1 MSTLTRIINQASG
14 LIFLFSLLIS
24 VQANE
29 IIQSEKL
36 TLRGTLQQ
44 EFLGFYD
51 QERFQQSILPAK
63 KIVALT
69 KEIYG
74 ENNFRLITPLNNL
87 ASAYYMADDFEN
99 AQIAFLQCIELIES
113 NQNIISPE
121 LISPLYGFALTLNR
135 YGQYQEAIKI
145 LERALRI
152 NHVNQGFHNLDQLKI
167 HDTLTESLIGAKNFQ
182 QANHHQTFQVYVNK
196 KHFGVNNSM
205 VDESLM
211 KLSNWYKRTGQIFL
225 EREVH
230 EELLERQ
237 TSRTTDQIKPLIE
250 TYKNISFSH
259 RREGVDIYKSVN
271 PLKQALKKI
280 DAMEN
285 TDLILKFEVLLD
297 IGDTYTSYGRAQS
310 GMNAYQE
317 CWGLIDEDP
326 SMSELIKE
334 RFSTPV
340 KVRNILLPNT
350 YPIPEAGE
358 KNEADQTGYISLR
371 YAIGVSGK
379 TTNIEVIESDPEG
392 LIERVAVS
400 AIKKTVYR
408 PVYIEA
414 EPQASSDINFR
425 HEFLYSIGSK
435 PKDSNTS
442 APEEKIEDKPL
453 ENPIA

>member
-1 MSTLTRIINQASG
+1 MNKLSYIFNQLIRIIILIPVLGYTQAEN
-14 LIFLFSLLIS
+14 L
-24 VQANE
+24 NE
-29 IIQSEKL
+29 AEQL
-36 TLRGTLQQ
+36 TLRSTLQQ
-44 EFLGFYD
+44 EFLSFYD

-74 ENNFRLITPLNNL
+74 EKNFRLITPLNNL
-87 ASAYYMADDFEN
+87 ASAYYMVDDFEN

-135 YGQYQEAIKI
+135 FGQYQEAITI

-225 EREVH
+225 EREVQ

-237 TSRTTDQIKPLIE
+237 TSRATDQIKPLIE

-259 RREGVDIYKSVN
+259 RREGVDIYKSLS
-271 PLKQALKKI
+271 PLKQALEKI
-280 DAMEN
+280 NAMEN

-297 IGDTYTSYGRAQS
+297 LGDTYTSYGRAQS
-310 GMNAYQE
+310 GMKVYQE

-326 SMSELIKE
+326 SISELIKE

-371 YAIGVSGK
+371 YAIGISGK

-414 EPQASSDINFR
+414 EPQESSDINFR

-435 PKDSNTS
+435 PKELNTPE
-442 APEEKIEDKPL
+442 PEEELEDKPL

>member
-1 MSTLTRIINQASG
+1 
-14 LIFLFSLLIS
+14 
-24 VQANE
+24 
-29 IIQSEKL
+29 
-36 TLRGTLQQ
+36 
-44 EFLGFYD
+44 
-51 QERFQQSILPAK
+51 
-63 KIVALT
+63 VALT

-74 ENNFRLITPLNNL
+74 EKNFRLITPLNNL
-87 ASAYYMADDFEN
+87 ASAYYMVDDFEN
-99 AQIAFLQCIELIES
+99 AQVAFLQCIELIES

-135 YGQYQEAIKI
+135 YGQYQEAITI

-259 RREGVDIYKSVN
+259 RREGVDIYKSIN
-271 PLKQALKKI
+271 PLKQALEKI

-326 SMSELIKE
+326 SMSKLIQE

-340 KVRNILLPNT
+340 KVRNILLPTT
-350 YPIPEAGE
+350 YPIPEVGE

-379 TTNIEVIESDPEG
+379 TTNIEVIESDPDG

-414 EPQASSDINFR
+414 EPQESSDINFR

-435 PKDSNTS
+435 PKELKTPE
-442 APEEKIEDKPL
+442 PEEELEDKPL

>member
-1 MSTLTRIINQASG
+1 MNKLSYIFNQLIRIIILIPVLGYTQAQN
-14 LIFLFSLLIS
+14 L
-24 VQANE
+24 NE
-29 IIQSEKL
+29 AEQL
-36 TLRGTLQQ
+36 TLRGALQQ
-44 EFLGFYD
+44 EFLSFYD

-74 ENNFRLITPLNNL
+74 EKNFRLITPLNNL
-87 ASAYYMADDFEN
+87 ASAYYMVDDFEN

-135 YGQYQEAIKI
+135 YSQYQEAITI

-259 RREGVDIYKSVN
+259 RREGVDIYKSIN
-271 PLKQALKKI
+271 PLKQALEKI

-285 TDLILKFEVLLD
+285 TNLILKFEVLLD

-326 SMSELIKE
+326 SMSKLIQE

-350 YPIPEAGE
+350 YPIPEVGE
-358 KNEADQTGYISLR
+358 ENEADQTGYISLR

-414 EPQASSDINFR
+414 EPQESSAINFR

-442 APEEKIEDKPL
+442 EPEEKVEDKPL

>member
-1 MSTLTRIINQASG
+1 MNKLSCIFNQLIRIIILIPVLGYTQAQN
-14 LIFLFSLLIS
+14 L
-24 VQANE
+24 NE
-29 IIQSEKL
+29 TEQL
-36 TLRGTLQQ
+36 TLRGALQQ

-74 ENNFRLITPLNNL
+74 EKNFRLITPLNNL
-87 ASAYYMADDFEN
+87 ASAYYMVDDFEN

-135 YGQYQEAIKI
+135 YGQYQEAITI

-259 RREGVDIYKSVN
+259 RREGVDIYKSIN
-271 PLKQALKKI
+271 PLKQALEKI

-326 SMSELIKE
+326 SMSELIQE

-340 KVRNILLPNT
+340 KVRNILLPTT
-350 YPIPEAGE
+350 YPIPKVGE

-414 EPQASSDINFR
+414 EPQESSAINFR

-442 APEEKIEDKPL
+442 EPEEKIEDKPL

>member
-1 MSTLTRIINQASG
+1 MNKLSYIFNQLIRIII
-14 LIFLFSLLIS
+14 LIPVLGYTQEENL
-24 VQANE
+24 NE
-29 IIQSEKL
+29 AEQL
-36 TLRGTLQQ
+36 TLRGALQQ
-44 EFLGFYD
+44 EFLSFYD

-74 ENNFRLITPLNNL
+74 EKNFRVITPLNNL
-87 ASAYYMADDFEN
+87 ASAYYMVDDFEN

-259 RREGVDIYKSVN
+259 RREGVDIYKSIN
-271 PLKQALKKI
+271 PLKQALEKI

-326 SMSELIKE
+326 SMSELIQE

-340 KVRNILLPNT
+340 KIRNILLPNT
-350 YPIPEAGE
+350 YPIPEVGE
-358 KNEADQTGYISLR
+358 ENEADQTGYISLR
-371 YAIGVSGK
+371 YAIGVNGK

-414 EPQASSDINFR
+414 EPQESSAINFR

-442 APEEKIEDKPL
+442 EPEEKVEDKPL

>member
-1 MSTLTRIINQASG
+1 MNKLSYIFNQLIRIII
-14 LIFLFSLLIS
+14 LIPVLGYTQ
-24 VQANE
+24 VQNLNE
-29 IIQSEKL
+29 TERL

-44 EFLGFYD
+44 EFLSFYD

-74 ENNFRLITPLNNL
+74 EKNFRLINPLNNL
-87 ASAYYMADDFEN
+87 ASAYYMVDDFEN
-99 AQIAFLQCIELIES
+99 AQITFLQCIEIIES

-135 YGQYQEAIKI
+135 YGQYQEAITI

-167 HDTLTESLIGAKNFQ
+167 HDTLTESLIGVKNFQ

-225 EREVH
+225 EREVQ

-237 TSRTTDQIKPLIE
+237 TSRTTGQIKPLIE

-259 RREGVDIYKSVN
+259 RREGVDIYKSIN
-271 PLKQALKKI
+271 PLKQALEKI

-326 SMSELIKE
+326 SMSKLIQE

-340 KVRNILLPNT
+340 KIRNILLPDT
-350 YPIPEAGE
+350 YPIPEVGE
-358 KNEADQTGYISLR
+358 ENEADQIGYISLR
-371 YAIGVSGK
+371 YAIGVNGK

-414 EPQASSDINFR
+414 EPQESSAINFR

-442 APEEKIEDKPL
+442 EPEEKIEDKPL

>member
-1 MSTLTRIINQASG
+1 MNKLSYIFNQLIRIII
-14 LIFLFSLLIS
+14 LIPVLGYTQ
-24 VQANE
+24 VQNLNE
-29 IIQSEKL
+29 TERL

-44 EFLGFYD
+44 EFLSFYD

-74 ENNFRLITPLNNL
+74 EKNFRVITPLNNL
-87 ASAYYMADDFEN
+87 ASAYYMVDDFEN

-259 RREGVDIYKSVN
+259 RREGVDIYKSIN
-271 PLKQALKKI
+271 PLKQALEKI

-326 SMSELIKE
+326 SMSKLIQE

-350 YPIPEAGE
+350 YPIPEVGE
-358 KNEADQTGYISLR
+358 ENEADQTGYISLR

-379 TTNIEVIESDPEG
+379 TTNIEVIESDPDG
-392 LIERVAVS
+392 LIERIAVS

-414 EPQASSDINFR
+414 EPQESSAINFR

-442 APEEKIEDKPL
+442 EPEEKVEDKPL

>member
-1 MSTLTRIINQASG
+1 MNTLTRIINQASG

-44 EFLGFYD
+44 EFLSFYD

-63 KIVALT
+63 KIVVLT

-87 ASAYYMADDFEN
+87 ASAYYMVDDFEN

-135 YGQYQEAIKI
+135 YGQYQEAITI

-167 HDTLTESLIGAKNFQ
+167 HDTLTESLIGAKNFK

-259 RREGVDIYKSVN
+259 RREGVDIYKSIN
-271 PLKQALKKI
+271 PLKQALEKI

-317 CWGLIDEDP
+317 CWRLIDEDP
-326 SMSELIKE
+326 SMSELIQE

-379 TTNIEVIESDPEG
+379 TTNIEVIESDPDG
-392 LIERVAVS
+392 LIERIAVS

-414 EPQASSDINFR
+414 EPQESSAINFR

>member
-1 MSTLTRIINQASG
+1 MNKLSYIFNQLIRIIILIPVLGYTQAQN
-14 LIFLFSLLIS
+14 L
-24 VQANE
+24 NE
-29 IIQSEKL
+29 AEQL

-44 EFLGFYD
+44 EFLSFYD
-51 QERFQQSILPAK
+51 QEQFQQSILPAK

-74 ENNFRLITPLNNL
+74 EKNFRVITPLNNL
-87 ASAYYMADDFEN
+87 ASAYYMVDDFEN

-259 RREGVDIYKSVN
+259 RREGVDIYKSIN
-271 PLKQALKKI
+271 PLKQALEKI

-326 SMSELIKE
+326 SMSELIQE

-340 KVRNILLPNT
+340 KIRNILLPNT
-350 YPIPEAGE
+350 YPIPEVGE
-358 KNEADQTGYISLR
+358 ENEADQTGYISLR
-371 YAIGVSGK
+371 YAIGVNGK

-414 EPQASSDINFR
+414 EPQESSAINFR

-442 APEEKIEDKPL
+442 EPEEKVEDKPL

>member
-1 MSTLTRIINQASG
+1 MNKLSCIFNQLIRIIILIPVLGYTQAQN
-14 LIFLFSLLIS
+14 L
-24 VQANE
+24 NE
-29 IIQSEKL
+29 TEQL
-36 TLRGTLQQ
+36 TLRDTLQQ

-99 AQIAFLQCIELIES
+99 AQIAFLQCIELIEY

-167 HDTLTESLIGAKNFQ
+167 HDILTESLIGANNFQ

-259 RREGVDIYKSVN
+259 RREGVDIYKSLS
-271 PLKQALKKI
+271 PLKQALEKI

-326 SMSELIKE
+326 SMSKLIQE

-350 YPIPEAGE
+350 YPIPEVGE
-358 KNEADQTGYISLR
+358 ENEADQTGYISLR

-392 LIERVAVS
+392 LIERIAVS

>member
-1 MSTLTRIINQASG
+1 MNKLSYIFNQLIRIIILIPVLGYTQAQN
-14 LIFLFSLLIS
+14 L
-24 VQANE
+24 NE
-29 IIQSEKL
+29 TEQL

-44 EFLGFYD
+44 EFLSFYD

-74 ENNFRLITPLNNL
+74 EKNFRLITPLNNL
-87 ASAYYMADDFEN
+87 ASAYYMVDDFEN

-113 NQNIISPE
+113 NQNIISSE

-259 RREGVDIYKSVN
+259 RREGVDIYKSIN
-271 PLKQALKKI
+271 PLKQALEKI

-310 GMNAYQE
+310 GMHAYQE

-326 SMSELIKE
+326 SMSELIQE

-350 YPIPEAGE
+350 YPIPEVGE
-358 KNEADQTGYISLR
+358 QNEADQTGYISLR
-371 YAIGVSGK
+371 YTIGVSGK
-379 TTNIEVIESDPEG
+379 TTNIEVIESDPDG
-392 LIERVAVS
+392 LIERIAVS

-414 EPQASSDINFR
+414 EPQESSAINFR

-435 PKDSNTS
+435 PKDSKTS
-442 APEEKIEDKPL
+442 EPEEKIEDKPL

>member
-1 MSTLTRIINQASG
+1 
-14 LIFLFSLLIS
+14 
-24 VQANE
+24 
-29 IIQSEKL
+29 
-36 TLRGTLQQ
+36 
-44 EFLGFYD
+44 
-51 QERFQQSILPAK
+51 
-63 KIVALT
+63 
-69 KEIYG
+69 
-74 ENNFRLITPLNNL
+74 
-87 ASAYYMADDFEN
+87 
-99 AQIAFLQCIELIES
+99 
-113 NQNIISPE
+113 
-121 LISPLYGFALTLNR
+121 
-135 YGQYQEAIKI
+135 
-145 LERALRI
+145 
-152 NHVNQGFHNLDQLKI
+152 
-167 HDTLTESLIGAKNFQ
+167 
-182 QANHHQTFQVYVNK
+182 
-196 KHFGVNNSM
+196 M

-259 RREGVDIYKSVN
+259 RREGVDIYKSIN
-271 PLKQALKKI
+271 PLKQALEKI

-317 CWGLIDEDP
+317 CWRLIDEDP
-326 SMSELIKE
+326 SMSELIQE

-340 KVRNILLPNT
+340 KVRNILLPDT
-350 YPIPEAGE
+350 YPIPEVGE

-371 YAIGVSGK
+371 YAISVSGK
-379 TTNIEVIESDPEG
+379 TTNIEVIESDPDG
-392 LIERVAVS
+392 LIERIAVS

-414 EPQASSDINFR
+414 EPQESSAINFR

-442 APEEKIEDKPL
+442 EPEEKVEDKPL

>member
-74 ENNFRLITPLNNL
+74 EKNFRVITPLNNL
-87 ASAYYMADDFEN
+87 ASAYYMVDDFEN

-259 RREGVDIYKSVN
+259 RREGVDIYKSIN
-271 PLKQALKKI
+271 PLKQALEKI

-326 SMSELIKE
+326 SMSELIQE

-340 KVRNILLPNT
+340 KVRNILLPDT
-350 YPIPEAGE
+350 YPIPEVGE

-379 TTNIEVIESDPEG
+379 TTNIEVIESDPDG
-392 LIERVAVS
+392 LIERIAVS

-414 EPQASSDINFR
+414 EPQESSAINFR

-442 APEEKIEDKPL
+442 EPEEKVEDKPL

>member
-1 MSTLTRIINQASG
+1 VSTLTRIINQASG

-74 ENNFRLITPLNNL
+74 EKNFRVITPLNNL
-87 ASAYYMADDFEN
+87 ASAYYMVDDFEN

-259 RREGVDIYKSVN
+259 RREGVDIYKSIN
-271 PLKQALKKI
+271 PLKQALEKI

-317 CWGLIDEDP
+317 CWRLIDEDP
-326 SMSELIKE
+326 SMSELIQE

-340 KVRNILLPNT
+340 KVRNILLPDT
-350 YPIPEAGE
+350 YPIPEVGE

-371 YAIGVSGK
+371 YAISVSGK
-379 TTNIEVIESDPEG
+379 TTNIEVIESDPDG
-392 LIERVAVS
+392 LIERIAVS

-414 EPQASSDINFR
+414 EPQESSAINFR

-442 APEEKIEDKPL
+442 EPEEKVEDKPL

>member
-1 MSTLTRIINQASG
+1 MNKLSYIFNQLIRIIILIPVLGYTQAQN
-14 LIFLFSLLIS
+14 L
-24 VQANE
+24 NE
-29 IIQSEKL
+29 TEQL

-44 EFLGFYD
+44 EFLSFYD

-74 ENNFRLITPLNNL
+74 EKNFRLITPLNNL
-87 ASAYYMADDFEN
+87 ASAYYMVDDFEN

-113 NQNIISPE
+113 NQNIISSE

-259 RREGVDIYKSVN
+259 RREGVDIYKSIN
-271 PLKQALKKI
+271 PLKQALEKI

-317 CWGLIDEDP
+317 CWDLIDEDP
-326 SMSELIKE
+326 SMSKLIQE

-350 YPIPEAGE
+350 YPIPEVGE
-358 KNEADQTGYISLR
+358 QNEADQTGYISLR
-371 YAIGVSGK
+371 YTIGVSGK
-379 TTNIEVIESDPEG
+379 TTNIEVIESDPDG
-392 LIERVAVS
+392 LIERIAVS

-414 EPQASSDINFR
+414 EPQESSAINFR

-435 PKDSNTS
+435 PKDSKTS
-442 APEEKIEDKPL
+442 EPEEKIEDKPL

>member
-1 MSTLTRIINQASG
+1 MNKLSCIFNQLIRIIILIPVLGYTQAQN
-14 LIFLFSLLIS
+14 L
-24 VQANE
+24 NE
-29 IIQSEKL
+29 TEQL

-44 EFLGFYD
+44 EFLSFYD

-74 ENNFRLITPLNNL
+74 EKNFRLITPLNNL
-87 ASAYYMADDFEN
+87 ASAYYMVDDFEN

-310 GMNAYQE
+310 GMHAYQE

-350 YPIPEAGE
+350 YPIPEVGE
-358 KNEADQTGYISLR
+358 QNEADQTGYISLR
-371 YAIGVSGK
+371 YTIGVSGK
-379 TTNIEVIESDPEG
+379 TTNIEVIESDPDG
-392 LIERVAVS
+392 LIERIAVS

-414 EPQASSDINFR
+414 EPQESSAINFR

-435 PKDSNTS
+435 PKDSKTS
-442 APEEKIEDKPL
+442 EPEEKIEDKPL

>member
-1 MSTLTRIINQASG
+1 MNKLSCIFNQLIRIIILIPVLGYTQAQN
-14 LIFLFSLLIS
+14 L
-24 VQANE
+24 NE
-29 IIQSEKL
+29 TEQL

-44 EFLGFYD
+44 EFLSFYD

-74 ENNFRLITPLNNL
+74 EKNFRVITPLNNL
-87 ASAYYMADDFEN
+87 ASAYYMVDDFEN

-259 RREGVDIYKSVN
+259 RREGVDIYKSIN
-271 PLKQALKKI
+271 PLKQALEKI

-317 CWGLIDEDP
+317 CWSLIDEDP
-326 SMSELIKE
+326 SMSKLIQE

-350 YPIPEAGE
+350 YPIPEVGE
-358 KNEADQTGYISLR
+358 ENEADQTGYISLR
-371 YAIGVSGK
+371 YTIGVSGK

-414 EPQASSDINFR
+414 EPQESSAINFR

-442 APEEKIEDKPL
+442 EPEEKVEDKPL

>member
-1 MSTLTRIINQASG
+1 MNKLSCIFNQLIRIIILIPVLGYTQAQN
-14 LIFLFSLLIS
+14 L
-24 VQANE
+24 NE
-29 IIQSEKL
+29 TEQL

-44 EFLGFYD
+44 EFLSFYD

-74 ENNFRLITPLNNL
+74 EKNFRVITPLNNL
-87 ASAYYMADDFEN
+87 ASAYYMVDDFEN

-259 RREGVDIYKSVN
+259 RREGVDIYKSIN
-271 PLKQALKKI
+271 PLKQALEKI

-326 SMSELIKE
+326 SMSELIQE

-340 KVRNILLPNT
+340 KVRNILLPTT
-350 YPIPEAGE
+350 YPIPKVGE

-371 YAIGVSGK
+371 YAISVSGK

-392 LIERVAVS
+392 LIERIAVS

-414 EPQASSDINFR
+414 EPQESSAINFR

-442 APEEKIEDKPL
+442 EPEEKIEDKPL